1 MCFPRPLIL
10 SAFFRCASA
19 FFLLGTAADAHEGEN
34 HNVPAVNPNPQRL
47 VIGAN
52 PLEVESGRLHVYCLE
67 VPASGVFVTCE
78 AVASAPFTVYQ
89 SRDKQPV
96 LAGGQVTGASQT
108 EPAEALEEEGGGTVY
123 RARID
128 LLSDFP
134 GKHFL
139 CLKSDTAQAVQVELR
154 NESYGPVDP
163 FSGIDYSG
171 TYQAS
176 RKLLPFYREQPTEG
190 HATVELRYTVST
202 NLTRPAVP
210 TAASN
215 LLPEEG
221 IGLPA
226 PAGRFKDYVVM
237 IRKQTTYPLPDGTTK
252 TVVEFGRRDY
262 RMLNGVPRLVPSD
275 VLSGLNLTDPQECL
289 LTVPARAAVRALV
302 SDSWGG
308 IPQGLTTSEGE
319 EIPVPHQFEVKSASG
334 VALNTDLRI
343 GWFDFPVRSS
353 ATTYR
358 LRLSK
363 NPAAEYPPSG
373 MGLRFIRNSV
383 SGLADLVVNAPATQ
397 PYIVEADFP
406 EDDGEVQD
414 GLIPPGRHRVIR
426 WNGVVENIGGLPA
439 MVPSPNM
446 QPGLFE
452 FHQTHGHFHYLQFM
466 ESRLLTVDGK
476 VATQGKK
483 YSFALQDV
491 QAFNPEAKE
500 LADQRMGLLAGY
512 IEWRRMGGAGSA
524 KLLPEAW
531 RKTADAYFSRFLTTG
546 WDTDR
551 FRDFVCALSG
561 LNPRAVHQPSISA
574 YVAGGNPWSEY
585 GGRDWCQRISPGH
598 ADVYG
603 SGTPGQMINIDGIPA
618 GNYVLEITVNP
629 KGTIR
634 EANLSNN
641 RARFPIYIPPV
652 TSF

>member
-1 MCFPRPLIL
+1 
-10 SAFFRCASA
+10 
-19 FFLLGTAADAHEGEN
+19 
-34 HNVPAVNPNPQRL
+34 
-47 VIGAN
+47 
-52 PLEVESGRLHVYCLE
+52 
-67 VPASGVFVTCE
+67 VPASGVFVRCE

-96 LAGGQVTGASQT
+96 LAGGQVTGASRT
-108 EPAEALEEEGGGTVY
+108 KPAEASEGEGGGTVY
-123 RARID
+123 RAKIE
-128 LLSDFP
+128 LISEFP
-134 GKHFL
+134 GKYFF
-139 CLKSDTAQAVQVELR
+139 CLKSDTAQEVQVWLQS
-154 NESYGPVDP
+154 ESSGLLDP
-163 FSGIDYSG
+163 FSEINYSG

-176 RKLLPFYREQPTEG
+176 RKLVPFYREKPVEE
-190 HATVELRYTVST
+190 HVKVELRYTVST

-221 IGLPA
+221 IELPA
-226 PAGRFKDYVVM
+226 STGRFKDYVVM
-237 IRKQTTYPLPDGTTK
+237 IRKQTTYPLPGGTTK
-252 TVVEFGRRDY
+252 TVIEFGRRDY

-275 VLSGLNLTDPQECL
+275 VLSGLDLTEPQECL

-302 SDSWGG
+302 SDSSGG
-308 IPQGLTTSEGE
+308 IPQRWTSSNGE
-319 EIPVPHQFEVKSASG
+319 EIPVPHQFEVMSASG
-334 VALNTDLRI
+334 VALNTDLSI

-358 LRLSK
+358 LGLSK
-363 NPAAEYPPSG
+363 NPAAGYSPSG

-426 WNGVVENIGGLPA
+426 WNGVTENIGGLPA

-452 FHQTHGHFHYLQFM
+452 FHRTHDHFHYLQFM

-476 VATQGKK
+476 VAAQGKK

-491 QAFNPEAKE
+491 QAFNPKAKE
-500 LADQRMGLLAGY
+500 LADQRMELLAGY
-512 IEWRRMGGAGSA
+512 IGWRRMGGAGSA

-531 RKTADAYFSRFLTTG
+531 RKTTDAYFSRFLTTG
-546 WDTDR
+546 WDTYR
-551 FRDFVCALSG
+551 FSDFVCALSG
-561 LNPRAVHQPSISA
+561 LNPRAVHQPSINA
-574 YVAGGNPWSEY
+574 YVAGGNPWSESK
-585 GGRDWCQRISPGH
+585 GRDWCQRISPGY

-603 SGTPGQMINIDGIPA
+603 SGTPGQMINIDGIAA
-618 GNYVLEITVNP
+618 GNYILEITVNP
-629 KGTIR
+629 KGTIK